1 MSQQHKDFSLC
12 LLLVQAD
19 QASVRTVA
27 EHGVIDINPH
37 LYYIYQC
44 IRLLLLSM
52 QLPAWA
58 QGQGNINLKVP
69 CRPRRRPFQIPVLLK
84 LPKLHEKEAVCG

>member
-1 MSQQHKDFSLC
+1 M
-12 LLLVQAD
+12 
-19 QASVRTVA
+19 A
-27 EHGVIDINPH
+27 EHAVIDTNPH

-44 IRLLLLSM
+44 IRLLLLSV
-52 QLPAWA
+52 QLPSWA
-58 QGQGNINLKVP
+58 QGQGNISLKVP